1 MRESKEIFING
12 NTLEKIL
19 EDHKHWLNRDIA
31 GWGNMY
37 ANLSGAD
44 LSNVYLSDAIL
55 NYANLSGADLSN
67 VYLSDAILNYA
78 NLRGA
83 DLKGANLSGAD
94 LSYADLRDVDL
105 RGANLSG
112 ADLSYADLRGV
123 DLRYADLRG
132 VDLRGANL
140 NSADLSGAHLRGAN
154 LSGANLRYANLRCA
168 YLRGA
173 NLNSADL
180 KGADL
185 SDADLNKEEQIRK
198 GVKLSNPITGW
209 KKCKDGVIVKLEI
222 PRGAIVFSIN
232 NNKCRTDKAI
242 VKEIFGADRAFS
254 MHKYFSYYVGDKI
267 EVYNFNCEYNTEC
280 AEGIHF
286 FRTRNE
292 AENYNY

>member
-1 MRESKEIFING
+1 MREPKEIIRNG
-12 NTLEKIL
+12 KTLEKIL

-55 NYANLSGADLSN
+55 NYANL
-67 VYLSDAILNYA
+67 
-78 NLRGA
+78 RGA
-83 DLKGANLSGAD
+83 DLK
-94 LSYADLRDVDL
+94 
-105 RGANLSG
+105 GANLSG

-140 NSADLSGAHLRGAN
+140 
-154 LSGANLRYANLRCA
+154 RYANLRCA

-185 SDADLNKEEQIRK
+185 SDADLDKEEQIRK
-198 GVKLSNPITGW
+198 GVKLSNSITGW
-209 KKCKDGVIVKLEI
+209 KKCKGGVIVKLEI

-232 NNKCRTDKAI
+232 NDKCRTDKAI

-286 FRTRNE
+286 FRTREE
-292 AENYNY
+292 AENY

>member
-44 LSNVYLSDAIL
+44 
-55 NYANLSGADLSN
+55 
-67 VYLSDAILNYA
+67 
-78 NLRGA
+78 
-83 DLKGANLSGAD
+83 
-94 LSYADLRDVDL
+94 
-105 RGANLSG
+105 
-112 ADLSYADLRGV
+112 
-123 DLRYADLRG
+123 
-132 VDLRGANL
+132 
-140 NSADLSGAHLRGAN
+140 
-154 LSGANLRYANLRCA
+154 LRYANLRCA

-209 KKCKDGVIVKLEI
+209 KKCKDGVMC
-222 PRGAIVFSIN
+222 N
-232 NNKCRTDKAI
+232 DKRI
-242 VKEIFGADRAFS
+242 
-254 MHKYFSYYVGDKI
+254 YF
-267 EVYNFNCEYNTEC
+267 
-280 AEGIHF
+280 A
-286 FRTRNE
+286 R
-292 AENYNY
+292 

>member
-1 MRESKEIFING
+1 MREPKEIIING
-12 NTLEKIL
+12 KTLEKIL
-19 EDHKHWLNRDIA
+19 EDHKHWLNRDIV

-37 ANLSGAD
+37 ANLRGAD
-44 LSNVYLSDAIL
+44 LSN
-55 NYANLSGADLSN
+55 ANLS
-67 VYLSDAILNYA
+67 YA

-83 DLKGANLSGAD
+83 
-94 LSYADLRDVDL
+94 DL

-112 ADLSYADLRGV
+112 ADLSGAN
-123 DLRYADLRG
+123 LRYADLR
-132 VDLRGANL
+132 
-140 NSADLSGAHLRGAN
+140 
-154 LSGANLRYANLRCA
+154 GANLRYANLRGA
-168 YLRGA
+168 NLSGADLSGANLRYADLRGA
-173 NLNSADL
+173 NLS
-180 KGADL
+180 GADL
-185 SDADLNKEEQIRK
+185 SGADLRGANLDKEEQIRK
-198 GVKLSNPITGW
+198 GVKLSNSITGW

-232 NNKCRTDKAI
+232 NHKCRTDKAI

-286 FRTRNE
+286 FRTRKE

>member
-19 EDHKHWLNRDIA
+19 EDHKHWLNRDIDE
-31 GWGNMY
+31 WKNMY
-37 ANLSGAD
+37 AD
-44 LSNVYLSDAIL
+44 LNSA
-55 NYANLSGADLSN
+55 
-67 VYLSDAILNYA
+67 
-78 NLRGA
+78 
-83 DLKGANLSGAD
+83 
-94 LSYADLRDVDL
+94 
-105 RGANLSG
+105 
-112 ADLSYADLRGV
+112 

-140 NSADLSGAHLRGAN
+140 SNVDLNGAYLSDAILNYAN
-154 LSGANLRYANLRCA
+154 LSGTNLRYANLRCA

-173 NLNSADL
+173 DLRGADL
-180 KGADL
+180 KSADL
-185 SDADLNKEEQIRK
+185 SDADLDKEEQIRK
-198 GVKLSNPITGW
+198 GVKLSNSITGW

-232 NNKCRTDKAI
+232 NDKCRTDKAI

-286 FRTRNE
+286 FRTKKE

>member
-1 MRESKEIFING
+1 MREPKEIIRNG
-12 NTLEKIL
+12 KTLEKIL

-55 NYANLSGADLSN
+55 NYANLRGADLSN

-94 LSYADLRDVDL
+94 LSYADLR
-105 RGANLSG
+105 
-112 ADLSYADLRGV
+112 GV

-132 VDLRGANL
+132 VDLRGADL
-140 NSADLSGAHLRGAN
+140 RGAYLSGADLSDADLR
-154 LSGANLRYANLRCA
+154 GANLRYANLSDVD
-168 YLRGA
+168 LRGA
-173 NLNSADL
+173 NLKYAN
-180 KGADL
+180 L
-185 SDADLNKEEQIRK
+185 SDADLDKEEQIRK
-198 GVKLSNPITGW
+198 GVKLSNSITGW
-209 KKCKDGVIVKLEI
+209 KKCKGGVIVKLEI

-232 NNKCRTDKAI
+232 NDKCRTDKAI

-292 AENYNY
+292 AENY

>member
-19 EDHKHWLNRDIA
+19 ENHKHWLNKDID

-37 ANLSGAD
+37 ANLSG
-44 LSNVYLSDAIL
+44 
-55 NYANLSGADLSN
+55 
-67 VYLSDAILNYA
+67 
-78 NLRGA
+78 
-83 DLKGANLSGAD
+83 
-94 LSYADLRDVDL
+94 
-105 RGANLSG
+105 
-112 ADLSYADLRGV
+112 
-123 DLRYADLRG
+123 
-132 VDLRGANL
+132 
-140 NSADLSGAHLRGAN
+140 
-154 LSGANLRYANLRCA
+154 ANLRCA

-173 NLNSADL
+173 NLSGANLSGANLRCAYLRDANLSGVDLRGVDLRGADLKGAYLSDAYLRGANLSGANLSGANLRCAYLRGADLRGADL
-180 KGADL
+180 KGADLKGAYL

-198 GVKLSNPITGW
+198 GIKLSNPITGW

-232 NNKCRTDKAI
+232 NHKCRTDKAI

-286 FRTRNE
+286 FRTRKE
-292 AENYNY
+292 AENY